1 MSGRSHDR
9 SFIHYTAQ
17 GRRLYL
23 VTQTEKKG
31 IPGAIPYPV
40 GHCSPLCSVSG
51 IPCHSTPGIPPTGL
65 TTTGFN
71 SIKTDAGIPFQTR
84 GGIPPEALPAKAS
97 G

>member
-23 VTQTEKKG
+23 VTQTEKK
-31 IPGAIPYPV
+31 
-40 GHCSPLCSVSG
+40 G